1 MTDST
6 NARTAA
12 IQAAAQRILADSGVD
27 ISAEINVQ
35 PLARQL
41 ADENGCNYMTAKRH
55 IHKAIDFAKGIPL
68 PTRGGPRGG
77 GFPAGLK
84 RQGRRGKAAID

>member
-1 MTDST
+1 MTDNT
-6 NARTAA
+6 NARAAA
-12 IQAAAQRILADSGVD
+12 IQAAAQRILAASGVD
-27 ISAEINVQ
+27 VNSEINVQ

-55 IHKAIDFAKGIPL
+55 IRKAIDFAKGIPL

-77 GFPAGLK
+77 GWPK
-84 RQGRRGKAAID
+84 GKPRKKQLA